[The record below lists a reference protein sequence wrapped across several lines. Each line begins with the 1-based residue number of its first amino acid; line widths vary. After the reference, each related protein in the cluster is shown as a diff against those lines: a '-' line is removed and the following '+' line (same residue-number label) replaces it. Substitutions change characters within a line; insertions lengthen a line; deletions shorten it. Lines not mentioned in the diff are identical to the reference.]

1 MMLASGKLQTAHTQS
16 GMALVVVMLC
26 VALLSISAVTVT
38 DRLHY
43 SAKLHSNRQQLQ
55 QANWY
60 AIGGEALAISALD
73 QVREEETHH
82 LQQIWAFAGASYP
95 IDGGSLTG
103 ELQDLH
109 HCFNINALL
118 TPPTVNDQGQSIPT
132 QAERQFR
139 QLLQQLELA
148 QQSDQLIDRI
158 RDWIDEDFEA
168 NGFLG
173 AEDPYYSALTPSQ
186 MTRNGLMEHSS
197 EIALMDLDAD
207 TLAALR
213 PWICA
218 LPETSLSI
226 NINTLPVEKSAL
238 LSALSAQAIAADK
251 ANELLSQRPENGWE
265 SLDDF
270 LRQAG
275 IGGDSG
281 GDQADSSWQSSLSL
295 RSNYFQV
302 TVDVVYYD
310 ILLRMRSRLQLD
322 TEQVRVMSREY
333 GELY

>member
-1 MMLASGKLQTAHTQS
+1 MATRHSAQS

-73 QVREEETHH
+73 QVKEEETHH

-118 TPPTVNDQGQSIPT
+118 TPPSVNDQGQTIAT
-132 QAERQFR
+132 QAEQQFR
-139 QLLQQLELA
+139 QLMQQLELE
-148 QQSDQLIDRI
+148 QQSDQVIDRI
-158 RDWIDEDFEA
+158 RDWIDEDFDA

-197 EIALMDLDAD
+197 EIALMDLEPE
-207 TLAALR
+207 TLTSLR

-218 LPETSLSI
+218 LPDTNVSI
-226 NINTLPVEKSAL
+226 NVNTLPIEKSAL
-238 LSALSAQAIAADK
+238 LSALSAQSIAPDK
-251 ANELLSQRPENGWE
+251 AKELIAQRPENGWE
-265 SLDDF
+265 SLEDF
-270 LRQAG
+270 LRQAAV
-275 IGGDSG
+275 GGNNG
-281 GDQADSSWQSSLSL
+281 ADASDTAWQSSLTL

-310 ILLRMRSRLQLD
+310 ILLRMRSRLQLGS
-322 TEQVRVMSREY
+322 EQVRVMSREY

>member
-1 MMLASGKLQTAHTQS
+1 MQAASMLQLRSAQS

-73 QVREEETHH
+73 QVKEEETHH

-103 ELQDLH
+103 QLQDLH

-118 TPPTVNDQGQSIPT
+118 TPPTVNDQGQTIAT
-132 QAERQFR
+132 QAEQQFR
-139 QLLQQLELA
+139 QLMQQLELE

-158 RDWIDEDFEA
+158 RDWIDEDFDA

-186 MTRNGLMEHSS
+186 MTRNELMEHSS
-197 EIALMDLDAD
+197 EIALMDLESE
-207 TLAALR
+207 TLAKLR

-218 LPETSLSI
+218 LPDTNITI
-226 NINTLPVEKSAL
+226 NVNTLPVEKSAL
-238 LSALSAQAIAADK
+238 LSAISAQAITADK
-251 ANELLSQRPENGWE
+251 AQELIAQRPDNGWE
-265 SLDDF
+265 SLEDF
-270 LRQAG
+270 LRQAAVAG
-275 IGGDSG
+275 NNG
-281 GDQADSSWQSSLSL
+281 ADASDTAWQSSLTL

-310 ILLRMRSRLQLD
+310 ILLRMRSRLQLGS
-322 TEQVRVMSREY
+322 EQVRVMSREY